1 MLFNFNSIMEYLLNL
16 KQNFDKRYLIVPIS
30 MVIASIYV
38 YYNKTH
44 VIKRLVDPGDG
55 SPEVMEISEEP
66 ASLND
71 YLIASVGIGVLTF
84 VAIYFSNSSD
94 SINNTTNTN
103 NTTSNST
110 NSTTNTTNNNTN
122 SGIKQET
129 YIPKM
134 EQRPVY
140 NERIKTGPANF

>member
-30 MVIASIYV
+30 MAIASIYV

-84 VAIYFSNSSD
+84 VAIYFSNYSSD
-94 SINNTTNTN
+94 SSTNSI
-103 NTTSNST
+103 TSNST
-110 NSTTNTTNNNTN
+110 NSTTNSTTNNTTNN
-122 SGIKQET
+122 SGMKQEM